1 MIILNVSVKGGG
13 GWGGE
18 GDYFRDQG
26 AINRG
31 TAIIRENT
39 VWSFSMYKDNWGISV
54 NDGANGKILA
64 RKNLY

>member
-1 MIILNVSVKGGG
+1 MTRRRLFQGGDYFNVSVNGGRL
-13 GWGGE
+13 
-18 GDYFRDQG
+18 FQG

-39 VWSFSMYKDNWGISV
+39 VCSFSMYKDKWGISV
-54 NDGANGKILA
+54 NDGANGKFLA